1 MKFNKYLFYVI
12 LSLFLHLTGVAQ
24 QNAIP
29 FISEKNLKQ
38 HVMYLASDSLQGRG
52 FFTEIPGLDL
62 AADYIRRQIEK
73 TEPGFAGE
81 SYSQTF
87 NLYVNRLDE
96 ENTFLKIFNEKEKEL
111 TCRTQIAVFNQVSD
125 TVNFSGEPVFIGF
138 GLKDEQNGYNDL
150 EGLDLKNKIVILS
163 AGTPE
168 SFRNG
173 FSHQWNNPQERKKTE
188 EIFEAGA
195 KAIILVTSPQDE
207 INSTFNQMSR
217 WTEHPRFSLEK
228 IYQSDQ
234 SNLIITTPE
243 VADAFMGRKGSWKK
257 MLKSISRSGK
267 PNSFPIKNRIVQ
279 VMSSR
284 VTETLETQNV
294 VGLIEGSDSLL
305 KEECVVIMAHYDHL
319 GMDRKGE
326 IFNGADDNASGAA
339 VLIEEARAFSAS
351 GNKPKRSVVFLWTTA
366 EETGLLGSEYYSRN
380 PVFPLSKTV
389 VCINLDMVGRV
400 YEPRDSVWSHSP
412 KQVKDFDGIYALVND
427 FNPELKEITTIVCN
441 RLGLLP
447 DFSLPATFFRTSDHY
462 HFHHNR
468 VPVLNLSTGYTA
480 DYHKVTDV
488 PERIRFDKMRRVAEL
503 TFLTGFEMANQ

>member
-1 MKFNKYLFYVI
+1 MKLNKYLFYLI
-12 LSLFLHLTGVAQ
+12 LSLFLHLTSVAQ

-29 FISEKNLKQ
+29 VISEKLLEQ
-38 HVMYLASDSLQGRG
+38 HLNYLASDSLQGRG

-62 AADYIRRQIEK
+62 AADYIRHQIEK

-81 SYSQTF
+81 SYFQTF
-87 NLYVNRLDE
+87 NLYVNRLDK

-111 TCRTQIAVFNQVSD
+111 ACRTQIAVFNQVSD

-138 GLKDEQNGYNDL
+138 GLKDDQNGYNDL
-150 EGLDLKNKIVILS
+150 EGLDLKNRIVILS

-168 SFRNG
+168 SFKEG
-173 FSHQWNNPQERKKTE
+173 FSQQWNNPLERKKTE
-188 EIFEAGA
+188 DIFEAGA

-207 INSTFNQMSR
+207 KNSTFNQMSR

-228 IYQSDQ
+228 IHQSDP

-257 MLKSISRSGK
+257 LLKSISRSGN
-267 PNSFPIKNRIVQ
+267 PNSFPIKNRILQ
-279 VMSSR
+279 VRSFR
-284 VTETLETQNV
+284 VADNPEARNV
-294 VGLIEGSDSLL
+294 IGIIQGSDSLL

-319 GMDRKGE
+319 GMDKKGE
-326 IFNGADDNASGAA
+326 IFNGADDNASGTA
-339 VLIEEARAFSAS
+339 VLLEVARAFSVHD
-351 GNKPKRSVVFLWTTA
+351 KQPKRSVVFLWTTA
-366 EETGLLGSEYYSRN
+366 EEVGLLGSEYYSEN
-380 PVFPLSKTV
+380 PAFPLEKTV
-389 VCINLDMVGRV
+389 ASINLDMVGRV

-427 FNPELKEITTIVCN
+427 FNPELKEITTIVCS

-462 HFHHNR
+462 HFHRNR

-488 PERIRFDKMRRVAEL
+488 SERIRFDKMRRVAEL